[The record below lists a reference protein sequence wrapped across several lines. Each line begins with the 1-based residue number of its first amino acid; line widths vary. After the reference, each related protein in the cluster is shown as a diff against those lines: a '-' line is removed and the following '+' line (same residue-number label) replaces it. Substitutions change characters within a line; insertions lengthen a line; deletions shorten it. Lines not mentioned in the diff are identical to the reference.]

1 MASRLS
7 ASRIGAAVLGA
18 SLALMASALPAS
30 AEVHVKPKGEWDQG
44 GVDVFLEGK
53 GDKLDTSLI
62 GLQIDNT
69 QTKVQSYCVELPTP
83 LKGGHGL
90 KEVAWDKHP
99 NPTTKFKENADK
111 ISWILQHTYPLIKA
125 EALGKEVGKD
135 VSEQEAIGATQAAIW
150 HFSDGANLDKG
161 RVQNADVVAV
171 YEYLTGS
178 KNEGIKEQ
186 PSPTLAIEPADKSG
200 VTGDLIGPFTVTT
213 TAGEVV
219 LKADLPEGVTLADK
233 DGNTLSNPKEGT
245 FAVKD
250 AGVKTKEFFVKVP
263 AGTPDGKATFSVEAN
278 AELTQGR
285 LFVSSNDKLQT
296 QSLVVAF
303 PAKVDLKATGTAAWA
318 KGEAPT
324 TPPSTTTTT
333 TEETPPS
340 TTESA
345 PSSSE
350 TVPTTTT
357 TQAVPAGGSSSETG
371 GLASTGASIFVPLI
385 IGIVLVGGGA
395 GALLVMRRRKSV

>member
-1 MASRLS
+1 
-7 ASRIGAAVLGA
+7 
-18 SLALMASALPAS
+18 MASALPAS
-30 AEVHVKPKGEWDQG
+30 AEVHVKPKGEWDQKG
-44 GVDVFLEGK
+44 ADVFLEGK
-53 GDKLDTSLI
+53 GDKLKTSLI
-62 GLQIDNT
+62 GLQIDKT
-69 QTKVQSYCVELPTP
+69 ETKVQAYCVELPTP

-99 NPTTKFKENADK
+99 NPTTKFKDNADK
-111 ISWILQHTYPLIKA
+111 ISWILQHTYPLTKA
-125 EALGKEVGKD
+125 EALGREVGKK
-135 VSEQEAIGATQAAIW
+135 VSEEEAIGATQAAIW

-161 RVQNADVVAV
+161 RVGNDDVVAV
-171 YEYLTGS
+171 YDYLTGS

-186 PSPTLAIEPADKSG
+186 PTPTLTIEPADKTG

-219 LKADLPEGVTLADK
+219 LKADLPADVTLTDEN
-233 DGNTLSNPKEGT
+233 GNTLANPKEGT

-250 AGVKTKEFFVKVP
+250 AGVKTKQFFVKVP
-263 AGTPDGKATFSVEAN
+263 ANAPDGRATFSVEAN

-303 PAKVDLKATGTAAWA
+303 PAKVDLRAAGTAAWA
-318 KGEAPT
+318 KGEAPS
-324 TPPSTTTTT
+324 TPPPTTT
-333 TEETPPS
+333 TEEVPPS
-340 TTESA
+340 STSETV
-345 PSSSE
+345 PPTSE

-357 TQAVPAGGSSSETG
+357 QPVPAGGSSGETG
-371 GLASTGASIFVPLI
+371 ALASTGASIFVPLI

>member
-18 SLALMASALPAS
+18 SIALMASALPAT
-30 AEVHVKPKGEWDQG
+30 AEVHVKPKGEWDQRG
-44 GVDVFLEGK
+44 ADVFLEGK

-69 QTKVQSYCVELPTP
+69 DTKVQSYCVELPTP
-83 LKGGHGL
+83 LKDGHGL

-99 NPTTKFKENADK
+99 NPKTKFKENADK

-125 EALGKEVGKD
+125 QELGKVVGKD
-135 VSEQEAIGATQAAIW
+135 VSEEEAIGATQAAIW
-150 HFSDGANLDKG
+150 HFSDDAKLDKG
-161 RVQNADVVAV
+161 RVGNGDVVAV
-171 YEYLTGS
+171 YDYLTGD

-186 PSPTLAIEPADKSG
+186 PTPTLTIEPAEKKG
-200 VTGDLIGPFTVTT
+200 APGDLIGPFTVTT

-219 LKADLPEGVTLADK
+219 LKADLPAGVTLADK
-233 DGNTLSNPKEGT
+233 DGNVLSDPKEGT

-250 AGVKTKEFFVKVP
+250 AGTKTKEFWVKVP
-263 AGTPDGKATFSVEAN
+263 AGTADGKASFSVEAN

-285 LFVSSNDKLQT
+285 LFVSSNDQLQT

-303 PAKVDLKATGTAAWA
+303 PAKANLKAKGTAEWA
-318 KGEAPT
+318 ATGETT
-324 TPPSTTTTT
+324 TPPSSTS
-333 TEETPPS
+333 ESAPPTS
-340 TTESA
+340 TTTESA
-345 PSSSE
+345 PSTSE

-357 TQAVPAGGSSSETG
+357 TEPVPAGGSSGEPDE
-371 GLASTGASIFVPLI
+371 LASTGASIFVPLV

-395 GALLVMRRRKSV
+395 GALLVMRRRKAA

>member
-18 SLALMASALPAS
+18 SLALMASAMPAS
-30 AEVHVKPKGEWDQG
+30 AEVHVKPKGEWDQQG
-44 GVDVFLEGK
+44 ADVFLEGK
-53 GDKLDTSLI
+53 GNKLDTSLI

-69 QTKVQSYCVELPTP
+69 KTKVQSYCVELQTP

-99 NPTTKFKENADK
+99 NPNTKFKENADK

-125 EALGKEVGKD
+125 DALGREVGKD
-135 VSEQEAIGATQAAIW
+135 VSEEEAIGATQAAIW

-161 RVQNADVVAV
+161 RVKNADIVAV
-171 YEYLTGS
+171 YDYLTGS

-186 PSPTLAIEPADKSG
+186 PTPTLTIEPADKTG

-219 LKADLPEGVTLADK
+219 LKADLPAGVTLADK
-233 DGNTLSNPKEGT
+233 DGNTLANPKEGT
-245 FAVKD
+245 FAVQD

-263 AGTPDGKATFSVEAN
+263 ADAPDGKATFSVEAN

-296 QSLVVAF
+296 QSLIVAF
-303 PAKVDLKATGTAAWA
+303 PAKVDLKAAGTAAWA
-318 KGEAPT
+318 KGEAPS
-324 TPPSTTTTT
+324 TPPSTT

-340 TTESA
+340 STSESA
-345 PSSSE
+345 PPTSE

-357 TQAVPAGGSSSETG
+357 QPVPAGGSSGETG